1 MQNSVKLR
9 WSPLSDEVDCSQP
22 FPIHP
27 NLITYRDHGP
37 HYSRGCPLPMPLSFC
52 FVFLSLVTSISF
64 FSSHKL
70 FLTPLSSGTA
80 ALASG
85 LGSQYC
91 SLFPCHPTPILFL
104 LNLSFFCA
112 QSLSC
117 SDSILWDS
125 SDNLSPAV
133 PQCQQATAR
142 ESFRVALFSSFCAHS
157 FLPTL
162 SSKTTALASHN
173 PPLKHQATATASVLV
188 ILCLSFLGSLF
199 FHCTDSLFFS
209 RLCPQKQRP
218 WPLSPVPASHCYSL
232 FPSRLFSSFCSSF
245 LLCSLSVLFRLC
257 PQTQRPCRLWGRPLS
272 SHCYGPLLVIIHIL
286 SS

>member
-22 FPIHP
+22 FPFHP
-27 NLITYRDHGP
+27 TLIAYRDHGP
-37 HYSRGCPLPMPLSFC
+37 YYSRGCPLPMPLSFC

-91 SLFPCHPTPILFL
+91 SLFPCHPIPILFL
-104 LNLSFFCA
+104 LNLSFLCA

-142 ESFRVALFSSFCAHS
+142 ESFRVTLFSSFCAHS
-157 FLPTL
+157 FH
-162 SSKTTALASHN
+162 SN
-173 PPLKHQATATASVLV
+173 SV
-188 ILCLSFLGSLF
+188 FKDNGPG
-199 FHCTDSLFFS
+199 FS
-209 RLCPQKQRP
+209 Q
-218 WPLSPVPASHCYSL
+218 PA
-232 FPSRLFSSFCSSF
+232 PE
-245 LLCSLSVLFRLC
+245 
-257 PQTQRPCRLWGRPLS
+257 TS
-272 SHCYGPLLVIIHIL
+272 SHCYGLCPCHFVPIVSRISVLPLY
-286 SS
+286 